1 MSNGKN
7 TPPGPGV
14 DASGQAVIDPTDNV
28 KNLFDNTVK
37 RLDDLRD
44 EATSHTRD
52 IMALRSMYEEKL
64 RIAESD
70 RIDAIRAVD
79 VGAAAILA
87 NQVSASAE
95 ALRAQVEATRVTTAQ
110 SLAAALEPIQKDIAD
125 LRRVQYEQQGQ
136 KSAVIEKQSSTVDS
150 RTIIV
155 GILGVLA
162 TAALIV
168 SPHIH

>member
-1 MSNGKN
+1 MKGDAYSNGPS
-7 TPPGPGV
+7 T
-14 DASGQAVIDPTDNV
+14 DAGGRPVIDPTENV
-28 KNLFDNTVK
+28 TALVIAAER
-37 RLDDLRD
+37 RLDDLRSEVTD
-44 EATSHTRD
+44 HTRD
-52 IMALRSMYEEKL
+52 IMALRSQYEEKL

>member
-1 MSNGKN
+1 MKGDAYSNGPS
-7 TPPGPGV
+7 T
-14 DASGQAVIDPTDNV
+14 DAGGRPVIDPTENV
-28 KNLFDNTVK
+28 TALVIAAER
-37 RLDDLRD
+37 RLDDLRSEVTD
-44 EATSHTRD
+44 HTRD
-52 IMALRSMYEEKL
+52 IMALRSQYEEKL

-125 LRRVQYEQQGQ
+125 LRRVQYEQQGA
-136 KSAVIEKQSSTVDS
+136 KVGSIEQHSTTNDA
-150 RTIIV
+150 RTVVLSII
-155 GILGVLA
+155 GILV
-162 TAALIV
+162 TTALIV

>member
-37 RLDDLRD
+37 RLDDLRY

-136 KSAVIEKQSSTVDS
+136 KSAGIEQHTTTNDARTVVLS
-150 RTIIV
+150 II
-155 GILGVLA
+155 GILV
-162 TAALIV
+162 TTALIV

>member
-1 MSNGKN
+1 VKGDAYSNGPS
-7 TPPGPGV
+7 T
-14 DASGQAVIDPTDNV
+14 DAGGRPVIDPTENV
-28 KNLFDNTVK
+28 QNLLGAAVQ
-37 RLDDLRD
+37 RIDDLRD

-52 IMALRSMYEEKL
+52 IMVLRSEYEEKL
-64 RIAESD
+64 RLAESE

-136 KSAVIEKQSSTVDS
+136 KSAGIEQHSSSVDA
-150 RTIIV
+150 RTIILGV
-155 GILGVLA
+155 LGVLA
-162 TAALIV
+162 TVALIV

>member
-1 MSNGKN
+1 
-7 TPPGPGV
+7 
-14 DASGQAVIDPTDNV
+14 
-28 KNLFDNTVK
+28 
-37 RLDDLRD
+37 
-44 EATSHTRD
+44 
-52 IMALRSMYEEKL
+52 MALRSMYEEKL

-136 KSAVIEKQSSTVDS
+136 KSAGIEQHTTTNDARTVVLS
-150 RTIIV
+150 II
-155 GILGVLA
+155 GILV
-162 TAALIV
+162 TTALIV

>member
-1 MSNGKN
+1 MSNGRN

-28 KNLFDNTVK
+28 KNLFSNTVQ

-52 IMALRSMYEEKL
+52 IMALRSEYEEKL
-64 RIAESD
+64 RIAESN